1 MSAEEWKDI
10 FVNAGSFV
18 IGLILALGQLY
29 TIWNIKRQE
38 KEKTKKDNKNYGEQ
52 IKTENTYTLQI
63 QKEIE
68 ELRQVLNADR
78 VQVLEFHNGT
88 DFSTR
93 KGYKMDCTYEALK
106 YGNEPTRNILQDYPT
121 TMLPVFINKLIENQE
136 YFVSDIADI
145 IHDDMSTYA
154 MKKNIHVSAFF
165 DVLLE
170 MNNAPIGIIAVQYV
184 EPTELNSDQLAMIHA
199 KKIIVEEL
207 LK

>member
-1 MSAEEWKDI
+1 MSAEEWKTI

-29 TIWNIKRQE
+29 TVWNVKKQN
-38 KEKTKKDNKNYGEQ
+38 KQSTKKDNINYGEQ
-52 IKTENTYTLQI
+52 IKTENKYTLQI

-106 YGNEPTRNILQDYPT
+106 YGNEPTRNVLQDYPT
-121 TMLPVFINKLIENQE
+121 TMLPVFINNLIENQE
-136 YFVSDIADI
+136 YFVSNIEDI
-145 IHDDMSTYA
+145 IDEDMSTYA
-154 MKKNIHVSAFF
+154 MKKNIHVSSFF
-165 DVLLE
+165 DVVLE
-170 MNNAPIGIIAVQYV
+170 LNNAPIGILAVQYV
-184 EPTELNSDQLAMIHA
+184 EPTDLNSDQLAMIHA